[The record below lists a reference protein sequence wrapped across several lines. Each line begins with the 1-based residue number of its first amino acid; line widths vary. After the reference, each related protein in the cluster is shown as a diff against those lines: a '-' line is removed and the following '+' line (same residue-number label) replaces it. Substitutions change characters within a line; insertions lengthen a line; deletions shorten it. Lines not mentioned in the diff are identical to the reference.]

1 MKKNLISEDILKS
14 IKFVIGKK
22 KKNYFLHEPSLNK
35 KDRILVNNCIDS
47 NFVSTV
53 GKYSELFSNE
63 LKKITKAKY
72 ALCLVSGTSALHLAI
87 NILGIKKN
95 EEILLPSLTF
105 VATGNAILYNNS
117 VPHFIEIDNNLLI
130 DLKKLENY
138 LSRNTF
144 LKNGKCINKNSL
156 RVIKAIIPMHIFG
169 HICDMSKLRRIAK
182 KFKLLI
188 IEDAAEALGSYYNGK
203 HAGTFGQVGVLS
215 FNGNKIIT
223 TGMGGAILTN
233 SKKLYERANYIA
245 LQAKQKSNWE
255 YIYNEIGYNY
265 KLPSINAALGLSQLK
280 RINKLINA
288 KRNLFKKYLNSFR
301 DIKKIRVLQEP
312 KNCKSN
318 YWLNTI
324 ILDKKFLPQQRQIIK
339 LCHKNNIFVRP
350 VWKPLHQLN
359 HFKNFPKMKLNLTN
373 LMAKSVINLPSSSFL
388 K

>member
-72 ALCLVSGTSALHLAI
+72 VLCLVSGTSALHLAI

-105 VATGNAILYNNS
+105 VATGNVILYNNS
-117 VPHFIEIDNNLLI
+117 VPHFIEIDDNLLI

-138 LSRNTF
+138 LIRNTF

-169 HICDMSKLRRIAK
+169 HICNMSKLRRIAK

-233 SKKLYERANYIA
+233 SKKLYEKANYIA
-245 LQAKQKSNWE
+245 SQAKQKSKWE
-255 YIYNEIGYNY
+255 YIYNGIGYNY

-288 KRNLFKKYLNSFR
+288 KRNLFKKYLNSLR
-301 DIKKIRVLQEP
+301 DIKEIRVLEEP
-312 KNCKSN
+312 KSCKSN

-324 ILDKKFLPQQRQIIK
+324 ILDKKFSVHQKNIIK
-339 LCHKNNIFVRP
+339 LCHKNKIFVRP
-350 VWKPLHQLN
+350 VWKPLHQLD
-359 HFKNFPKMKLNLTN
+359 HFKHFPKMDLKLTN
-373 LMAKSVINLPSSSFL
+373 RMAKSVINLPSSSFI

>member
-1 MKKNLISEDILKS
+1 MKKNSISRKILNN
-14 IKFVIGKK
+14 IKLVVGKE

-35 KDRILVNNCIDS
+35 NDKKIVGNCIDT

-53 GKYSELFSNE
+53 GKYSNLFSNE

-72 ALCLVSGTSALHLAI
+72 VLCLASGTSALHLAI

-95 EEILLPSLTF
+95 EEVLLSSLTF

-117 VPHFIEIDNNLLI
+117 IPHFVEVDQNLLI

-138 LSRNTF
+138 LANNTF
-144 LKNGKCINKNSL
+144 LKNGNCINKNTS
-156 RVIKAIIPMHIFG
+156 RIIKAIMPMHIFG
-169 HICDMSKLRRIAK
+169 HICNMPKLRIIANR
-182 KFKLLI
+182 FKLLI
-188 IEDAAEALGSYYNGK
+188 IEDAAEALGSYLNGK

-233 SKKLYERANYIA
+233 NKKLYDRANYLA
-245 LQAKQKSNWE
+245 SQAKKKSNWE
-255 YIYNEIGYNY
+255 YIYDELGYNY
-265 KLPSINAALGLSQLK
+265 KLSSINAALGLSQLK
-280 RINKLINA
+280 RIKKLLNA
-288 KRNLFKKYLNSFR
+288 KRELFKKYFKSFKNTKEVR
-301 DIKKIRVLQEP
+301 LLKEP

-324 ILDKKFLPQQRQIIK
+324 ILDKKFSTHQKKIIK
-339 LCHKNNIFVRP
+339 LCHNNRIFVRP
-350 VWKPLHQLN
+350 VWKPLHKLQ

-373 LMAKSVINLPSSSFL
+373 IMAKRVINLPSSSFL
-388 K
+388 N

>member
-72 ALCLVSGTSALHLAI
+72 VLCLVSGTSALHLAI

-105 VATGNAILYNNS
+105 VATGNVILYNNS

-156 RVIKAIIPMHIFG
+156 RVIKAIMPMHIFG
-169 HICDMSKLRRIAK
+169 HICNMSKLRRIAK

-245 LQAKQKSNWE
+245 SQAKQKSKWE
-255 YIYNEIGYNY
+255 YIYNGIGYNY

-288 KRNLFKKYLNSFR
+288 KRNLFKKYLNSLR
-301 DIKKIRVLQEP
+301 DIKEIRVLEEP
-312 KNCKSN
+312 KSCKSN

-324 ILDKKFLPQQRQIIK
+324 ILDKKFSVHQKNIIK
-339 LCHKNNIFVRP
+339 LCHKNKIFVRP
-350 VWKPLHQLN
+350 VWKPLHQLD
-359 HFKNFPKMKLNLTN
+359 HFKHFPKMDLKLTN
-373 LMAKSVINLPSSSFL
+373 RMAKSVINLPSSSFI